1 MSVSNDVPKQDKEK
15 PPISRSQVFFRG
27 LLFGI
32 AGFLI
37 FLLSDFIIT
46 LIFGTSE
53 NPRVIR
59 NIILVV
65 GGLYLLAR
73 VLSVWTV
80 QFWRQMLA
88 IVGVGVGLGL
98 ATLVGIIA
106 TEFLHRVWFTF

>member
-1 MSVSNDVPKQDKEK
+1 MRKKSAEQSAKDVPKLDKDEAK
-15 PPISRSQVFFRG
+15 SPMSRSQVFFRG
-27 LLFGI
+27 ILFGI

-37 FLLSDFIIT
+37 FILSDFIIT

-53 NPRVIR
+53 LPRVIT

-65 GGLYLLAR
+65 VGLYLLAR
-73 VLSVWTV
+73 LLSVWTV
-80 QFWRQMLA
+80 QFGRQMLA

-106 TEFLHRVWFTF
+106 I

>member
-1 MSVSNDVPKQDKEK
+1 MRRKSAEQSAKDVPKLDKDEAK
-15 PPISRSQVFFRG
+15 SPMSRSEVFFRG
-27 LLFGI
+27 FLFGI

-53 NPRVIR
+53 YPRVIT

-65 GGLYLLAR
+65 VGIYILAR
-73 VLSVWTV
+73 VLPVWTV
-80 QFWRQMLA
+80 QFWQQMLA

-98 ATLVGIIA
+98 AILVGIIA
-106 TEFLHRVWFTF
+106 I

>member
-1 MSVSNDVPKQDKEK
+1 MSVSTDVPKQDKEELK
-15 PPISRSQVFFRG
+15 PPTSRSQVFFRG
-27 LLFGI
+27 FLFGI

-37 FLLSDFIIT
+37 FLLSDFILT

-53 NPRVIR
+53 YPRVIT
-59 NIILVV
+59 NIILVIV
-65 GGLYLLAR
+65 GWYLLAR

-80 QFWRQMLA
+80 QFWRQMLV

-106 TEFLHRVWFTF
+106 TEVWFTFQ